1 MMMHIIFWLI
11 RLRIASII
19 CITMIDALFELLGY
33 VADFRTGYPFRGAI
47 EPVEGGT
54 VAVVQIKDVAPS
66 QSVAWEAVVRT
77 ELKGRRAPEWLA
89 SGDVLLVARG
99 NRYYAVALDSV
110 PDSAV
115 CGPHLYHLRLKGSAG
130 ILPQFLAWQINQPPI
145 QRLLGQAAEGS
156 NQLSIRRAELEGLP
170 ISVPTL
176 AIQEHIVR
184 LSEVAERERAL
195 LSQLVVN
202 RDRQM
207 SALAFALN
215 DAATREKN

>member
-1 MMMHIIFWLI
+1 MMHNELWLI
-11 RLRIASII
+11 RIGIASII
-19 CITMIDALFELLGY
+19 CITMIDALFERLGY
-33 VADFRTGYPFRGAI
+33 IADFRTGYPFRGAI

-54 VAVVQIKDVAPS
+54 VAVVQIKDISPS
-66 QSVAWEAVVRT
+66 RVVNWDAVVRS
-77 ELKGRRAPEWLA
+77 ELTGRRAPEWLV
-89 SGDVLLVARG
+89 SGDILLVARG
-99 NRYYAVALDSV
+99 NRYYAVALDTV

-115 CGPHLYHLRLKGSAG
+115 CGPHLYHLRLKSSAG

-176 AIQEHIVR
+176 AVQEHIVQ

-195 LSQLVVN
+195 LNQLVLN
-202 RDRQM
+202 RERQM

-215 DAATREKN
+215 DAATHEKN